1 MTWIEAL
8 TPIISA
14 IIGVISY
21 STLTNYRLDKL
32 DKQVDALSS
41 LADRIT
47 KLEVRV
53 DNIENNVN
61 HH

>member
-1 MTWIEAL
+1 MNWIEAL
-8 TPIISA
+8 SPILSA
-14 IIGVISY
+14 LIGVISY

-41 LADRIT
+41 LSDRIT

-53 DNIENNVN
+53 DTIENNMS
-61 HH
+61 HQ

>member
-1 MTWIEAL
+1 MEWVTAL

-14 IIGVISY
+14 IIGVASY

-32 DKQVDALSS
+32 DKQVDALST

-47 KLEVRV
+47 KLEMRV
-53 DNIENNVN
+53 DNIESNMS

>member
-1 MTWIEAL
+1 MEWIAAL

-14 IIGVISY
+14 IIGVASY

-32 DKQVDALSS
+32 DKQVDALST
-41 LADRIT
+41 LTDRIT
-47 KLEVRV
+47 KLEMRV
-53 DNIENNVN
+53 DNIENNMS

>member
-1 MTWIEAL
+1 MEWITAL

-14 IIGVISY
+14 IIGVASY

-32 DKQVDALSS
+32 DKQVDALST

-47 KLEVRV
+47 KLEMRV
-53 DNIENNVN
+53 DNIESNMS

>member
-1 MTWIEAL
+1 MEWITAL

-14 IIGVISY
+14 IIGVASY

-32 DKQVDALSS
+32 DKQVDALST

-47 KLEVRV
+47 KLEMRV
-53 DNIENNVN
+53 DNIENSMS